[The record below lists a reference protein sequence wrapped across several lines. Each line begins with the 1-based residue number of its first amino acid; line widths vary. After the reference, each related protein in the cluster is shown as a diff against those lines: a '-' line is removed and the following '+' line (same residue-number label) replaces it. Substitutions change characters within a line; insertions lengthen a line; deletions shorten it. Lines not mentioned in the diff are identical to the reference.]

1 MTFLLFLNLF
11 IFKFYFIRN
20 KNQKLYLI
28 MPLIIMVGGPCS
40 GKTTAA
46 NKLKEFIET
55 EKHKKCYIV
64 NEEAF
69 QIVKTEAYKD
79 SASEKINRAKL
90 KSETE
95 KLLDDNNVVIIDS
108 LNYIKGYR
116 YELYCLVRN
125 FKTRHCIVYCK
136 SEKEI
141 CQKLNEMNSEY
152 PMDLLNDLYSRME
165 EPNPSNRWDNPL
177 HMVYFEEN
185 PDYDGIYN
193 CLFEGKRPRDP
204 VSAKPEI
211 QYDSSFLHEL
221 DSICQE
227 IINEILAQQL
237 GNANIVE
244 SIKIKNNDEEN
255 FIYLKKIFSA
265 IELKKLKAEYIKICK
280 IHPPKNKQGMIKN
293 FIEYINTVQD
303 RY

>member
-1 MTFLLFLNLF
+1 
-11 IFKFYFIRN
+11 
-20 KNQKLYLI
+20 

-40 GKTTAA
+40 GKSSAA
-46 NKLKEFIET
+46 IKLKEYIEK
-55 EKHKKCYIV
+55 EKNKKCHII
-64 NEEAF
+64 NEEEF
-69 QIVKTEAYKD
+69 QLNKIEAYKD
-79 SASEKINRAKL
+79 SASEKIHRAKL

-95 KLLDDNNVVIIDS
+95 KLLDDNSVVILDS

-136 SEKEI
+136 TEKEI
-141 CQKLNEMNSEY
+141 CQKMNTIKSEY
-152 PMDLLNDLYSRME
+152 TEDLLLDLYSRME
-165 EPNPSNRWDNPL
+165 EPIPSNRWDNPL
-177 HMVYFEEN
+177 HFVYFEEN
-185 PDYDGIYN
+185 PDYEGIFN

-204 VSAKPEI
+204 VSTKPEI
-211 QYDSSFLHEL
+211 PFDSGFLHEL

-227 IINEILAQQL
+227 IVNEILQQQL
-237 GNANIVE
+237 GNFNIVE
-244 SIKIKNNDEEN
+244 SIRIKNNDEDN
-255 FIYLKKIFSA
+255 YIYLKKIFSA
-265 IELKKLKAEYIKICK
+265 VELKKLKAEFIKICK

>member
-1 MTFLLFLNLF
+1 
-11 IFKFYFIRN
+11 
-20 KNQKLYLI
+20 
-28 MPLIIMVGGPCS
+28 MPLIIIVGGPCS
-40 GKTTAA
+40 GKTSAS
-46 NKLKEFIET
+46 NKLKEYIEK
-55 EKHKKCYIV
+55 EKKKKCYII
-64 NEEAF
+64 NEETF
-69 QIVKTEAYKD
+69 LLNKMEAHKD
-79 SASEKINRAKL
+79 STSEKIHRAKL

-95 KLLDDNNVVIIDS
+95 KLLDDNCVVILDS

-136 SEKEI
+136 TEKEI
-141 CQKLNEMNSEY
+141 CQKLNTINSEY
-152 PMDLLNDLYSRME
+152 TDDLLLDLYSRME
-165 EPNPSNRWDNPL
+165 EPIPTNRWDNPL
-177 HMVYFEEN
+177 HFVYFEEN
-185 PDYDGIYN
+185 PDYEGIFN

-211 QYDSSFLHEL
+211 PFDSGFLHEL

-227 IINEILAQQL
+227 IVNEILQQQL

-244 SIKIKNNDEEN
+244 SIRIKNNEEDN
-255 FIYLKKIFSA
+255 FVYLKKIFSA
-265 IELKKLKAEYIKICK
+265 LELKRLKAEFIKISK